1 MTRSTSPHRSK
12 RHRRTMLI
20 LYHKHP
26 TSARTRFLRFAH
38 GGICDCGPL
47 PPEADLTPPPAL
59 CTHPLLVLRAAAM
72 NLGLPDD
79 GLMPNASFRCGLR
92 IGSHEEQVHLGQFA
106 GIDPPI
112 DQVTACGARFVDLV
126 QARGQPPIELKLLR
140 MAYEH
145 VLG

>member
-1 MTRSTSPHRSK
+1 
-12 RHRRTMLI
+12 MLI

-38 GGICDCGPL
+38 GGICDSGPL
-47 PPEADLTPPPAL
+47 PPEAEVAPPPAL
-59 CTHPLLVLRAAAM
+59 CTHPLLVLRVAAM
-72 NLGLPDD
+72 KLGLADD
-79 GLMPNASFRCGLR
+79 ELIPNARFRCGLR
-92 IGSHEEQVHLGQFA
+92 IGSREEQVHLGQFA

-126 QARGQPPIELKLLR
+126 QARSLPPSELKLLR
-140 MAYEH
+140 LAYEH